1 MEEPNREQPI
11 AAELL
16 PDPVSHDQAG
26 APEEAPEEEIAKVL
40 PRGPA
45 SDDKEEVQELDEIRR
60 ILIGRQ
66 APENERP
73 PQLEADLRK
82 RIEIARH
89 EIVDEIRALE
99 SRLRGEVGMSTVEL
113 CPTNDHPTQAHV
125 RERDESIAA
134 LDGRV
139 DTILKLATSSHQE
152 IEELQKQSEAL
163 RTHIRGTEN
172 TLEELLSMVRQI
184 ALTIVNMVDR
194 DAKGDPTRQES
205 LVPDK
210 AARGQAAESPEGTL
224 PEEVPRAK
232 EPTHTGDADPT
243 RAALEALS
251 QDTSFLADL

>member
-1 MEEPNREQPI
+1 MGTVESMEDPNREQPI

-16 PDPVSHDQAG
+16 PDPASHDQAR
-26 APEEAPEEEIAKVL
+26 APEEAPEEEIAKAL
-40 PRGPA
+40 PRSPA
-45 SDDKEEVQELDEIRR
+45 SDAKEEVQELDEIRR

-66 APENERP
+66 APENEKA

-82 RIEIARH
+82 RIEGARH

-113 CPTNDHPTQAHV
+113 CPTNDHPTQAQV

-139 DTILKLATSSHQE
+139 DTILKLATSSHRE
-152 IEELQKQSEAL
+152 IKELQNQTEAL
-163 RTHIRGTEN
+163 RTHIRSTGN
-172 TLEELLSMVRQI
+172 TLEELVLLVRQI
-184 ALTIVNMVDR
+184 ALDHE
-194 DAKGDPTRQES
+194 AKGDPTRQES
-205 LVPDK
+205 LVPDN
-210 AARGQAAESPEGTL
+210 AACGQAAESPEGPL
-224 PEEVPRAK
+224 PEEVPRGK
-232 EPTHTGDADPT
+232 KPTHTGDADPT

>member
-16 PDPVSHDQAG
+16 PDPASHDQAG
-26 APEEAPEEEIAKVL
+26 APEEAPEEETAKEL
-40 PRGPA
+40 PRNPA
-45 SDDKEEVQELDEIRR
+45 SDEEEKVRELDEVRR
-60 ILIGRQ
+60 ILVGRQ
-66 APENERP
+66 APENEKA

-82 RIEIARH
+82 RIEGARH

-134 LDGRV
+134 LDDRV
-139 DTILKLATSSHQE
+139 DTILELATNSHRE
-152 IEELQKQSEAL
+152 IKELQNQSEAL
-163 RTHIRGTEN
+163 RTHIRGTES
-172 TLEELLSMVRQI
+172 TLEELLSLVRQI
-184 ALTIVNMVDR
+184 ALDYE
-194 DAKGDPTRQES
+194 AKGAPTRQES

-224 PEEVPRAK
+224 PEEVPPGK
-232 EPTHTGDADPT
+232 EPTHTGDADPI

>member
-11 AAELL
+11 AEGLL
-16 PDPVSHDQAG
+16 PDAVSHDHAG

-45 SDDKEEVQELDEIRR
+45 SDEKEEVQELDEIRR

-82 RIEIARH
+82 RIEGARH

-99 SRLRGEVGMSTVEL
+99 HRLRGEVGVSTVEL
-113 CPTNDHPTQAHV
+113 CPTNDHPTQAQV

-134 LDGRV
+134 LDDRV
-139 DTILKLATSSHQE
+139 DTILELATNSHRE
-152 IEELQKQSEAL
+152 IKELQNQTEAL
-163 RTHIRGTEN
+163 RTHIRSTGN
-172 TLEELLSMVRQI
+172 TLEELVLLVRQI
-184 ALTIVNMVDR
+184 ALDHE
-194 DAKGDPTRQES
+194 AKGDPTRQES
-205 LVPDK
+205 LVPEK

-224 PEEVPRAK
+224 PEAVPPGK

>member
-1 MEEPNREQPI
+1 M
-11 AAELL
+11 LW
-16 PDPVSHDQAG
+16 VSLRRSHHKSSERD
-26 APEEAPEEEIAKVL
+26 EFK
-40 PRGPA
+40 R
-45 SDDKEEVQELDEIRR
+45 VQIFLRR
-60 ILIGRQ
+60 
-66 APENERP
+66 P
-73 PQLEADLRK
+73 
-82 RIEIARH
+82 
-89 EIVDEIRALE
+89 
-99 SRLRGEVGMSTVEL
+99 SRLRNIHRDDDMSTVER

-172 TLEELLSMVRQI
+172 TLEELLSLVRQI

-194 DAKGDPTRQES
+194 DAKEDPTRQES
-205 LVPDK
+205 LVPDN
-210 AARGQAAESPEGTL
+210 AARGQAAESPEGPL
-224 PEEVPRAK
+224 PDAVPPGK
-232 EPTHTGDADPT
+232 ESTHTGDADPT

>member
-16 PDPVSHDQAG
+16 PDPASHDQAG
-26 APEEAPEEEIAKVL
+26 APEEAPEEETAKEL
-40 PRGPA
+40 PRNPA
-45 SDDKEEVQELDEIRR
+45 SDEEEKVRELDEVRR
-60 ILIGRQ
+60 ILVGRQ
-66 APENERP
+66 APEKEKA

-82 RIEIARH
+82 RIEGARH

-113 CPTNDHPTQAHV
+113 CPTNDHPTQAQV

-152 IEELQKQSEAL
+152 IEELQTQSEAL

-172 TLEELLSMVRQI
+172 TLEELLSLVRQI

-205 LVPDK
+205 LVPDN
-210 AARGQAAESPEGTL
+210 AARGQAAESPEGPL
-224 PEEVPRAK
+224 PEAVPPGK